1 MPKSRGRKKKQRRPA
16 PPPEAAQTTAPGNPS
31 WWVPVMLG
39 LMVAGLAWVVT
50 TYISETRWPI
60 PGLGSWNLAIGF
72 GLILAGFG
80 MTMRW
85 R

>member
-1 MPKSRGRKKKQRRPA
+1 MPKSRGRKKKQRRPG
-16 PPPEAAQTTAPGNPS
+16 PPREATPATAPGNPS

-50 TYISETRWPI
+50 TYISETRWPL

>member
-1 MPKSRGRKKKQRRPA
+1 VPKSRGRKKPRSVA
-16 PPPEAAQTTAPGNPS
+16 PPGESAPAAPESNPS
-31 WWVPVMLG
+31 WWVPVMVS

-50 TYISETRWPI
+50 TYISETRWPV
-60 PGLGSWNLAIGF
+60 PVLGSWNLAVGF